1 MKVFIIEDEYIKLVT
16 LSEFLKKYGYEVFPF
31 ADPLEAM
38 RKLEDEKPDVVVTD
52 IRMPG
57 MDGFEVLER
66 VKQSFPRVYVI
77 MITAYGSIDS
87 AVKAIKMGAYDYI
100 TKPFK
105 SEDLL
110 LRLEKIKEL
119 EELKRENES
128 LKRQLREQYRFANI
142 VGRSKKMY
150 EVFEKIELVSNS
162 DYNVIIEGESGTG
175 KDLIARAIHNNS
187 PRRDKPFIKISCV
200 SLPETLLEAELFG
213 SVKGAYTGAVDRK
226 GRFEIADGGTIF
238 LDDIDDM
245 PFNLQAKLLRFLDT
259 KEFERVGSS
268 QTIRVDV
275 RVICATKVDLWNKVQ
290 EGKFRDDLYYRLNV
304 LKIKVP
310 PLRERKEDIPL
321 LVEHFLKIAGRDDIK
336 FTSKAMEVLI
346 SYNWPGNVRQLEN
359 TIYRICALIDK
370 NIVDV
375 SDIPDDI
382 YSPYGVKEELFDKVQ
397 GLNFDTVDVIDL
409 DKLLGEMELKAIKWA
424 LEKAGGNKTKAAELL
439 NLKKSTF
446 FERLKKY
453 NLC

>member
-16 LSEFLKKYGYEVFPF
+16 LSEFLKRYGYEVFPF
-31 ADPLEAM
+31 GDPIEAM
-38 RKLEDEKPDVVVTD
+38 RKLENEKPDVVVTD
-52 IRMPG
+52 IIMPG
-57 MDGFEVLER
+57 MDGFEVLEK
-66 VKQSFPRVYVI
+66 VKQCFPRIYVI

-87 AVKAIKMGAYDYI
+87 AIKAMKMGAYDYI

-128 LKRQLREQYRFANI
+128 LRRQLKEQYRFTNI
-142 VGRSKKMY
+142 VGRSKKMS
-150 EVFEKIELVSNS
+150 EVFDKIEVFSNS
-162 DYNVIIEGESGTG
+162 DYNVVIEGESGTG
-175 KDLIARAIHNNS
+175 KDLIARAIHNS
-187 PRRDKPFIKISCV
+187 SARKEKPFVKISCV
-200 SLPETLLEAELFG
+200 SLPETLLESELFG

-245 PFNLQAKLLRFLDT
+245 PLNLQAKLLRFLDT

-268 QTIRVDV
+268 QTIKVDV
-275 RVICATKVDLWNKVQ
+275 RVICATKIDLWSKVQ

-321 LVEHFLKIAGRDDIK
+321 LVEHFLKIAGRDNVK
-336 FTSKAMEVLI
+336 FTSEAMQVLI
-346 SYNWPGNVRQLEN
+346 SYDWPGNVRQLEN
-359 TIYRICALIDK
+359 TIYRICTLLDK
-370 NIVDV
+370 DIVDV

-382 YSPYGVKEELFDKVQ
+382 LGFERTKISLDGQGV
-397 GLNFDTVDVIDL
+397 GINFDDL
-409 DKLLGEMELKAIKWA
+409 SRIGLDELLSKIEFEAIKWA
-424 LEKAGGNKTKAAELL
+424 LKRTENNKTKAADLL
-439 NLKKSTF
+439 GLKKSTF

-453 NLC
+453 NLD